1 MKRKSKQIS
10 FRPAWN
16 SAKPATDT
24 ELRNLYL

>member
-16 SAKPATDT
+16 SAKQATDNK
-24 ELRNLYL
+24 LRSLYL